1 MKCFFHPEAEIEFNK
16 AIDYYEEC
24 NQNLGLE
31 FATEIYLIIQRILN
45 FPKAWQIL
53 DSDIRRCLTN
63 RFPYGVIYY
72 QKNNEIVILAVMQLN
87 RKPYYWEN
95 RY

>member
-1 MKCFFHPEAEIEFNK
+1 MKYFFHPEAEIEFNK

-31 FATEIYLIIQRILN
+31 FATEIYMTIQRILN

-72 QKNNEIVILAVMQLN
+72 EKNNEIVILAVMQLN
-87 RKPYYWEN
+87 RKPYYWKN